1 VLPQLRTLLS
11 GDLSPLLSRLPPQTR
26 FSGDV
31 SAHRVFEAVGLPLGD
46 FKPIRAAV
54 GGSTLNDLFLA
65 IVGGALNKYLDDK
78 GELPDTSMVA
88 MVPMTLRGA
97 DKGGDRGN
105 QVGFTMMP
113 VYSEIADPL
122 ERLRA
127 ISESARTS
135 KRVTD
140 AVGKELVARP
150 ARVPAGAGER
160 ALLRNVR
167 LPGVGLIVSN
177 VRGPDVPLYMAGARL
192 VNYAPISIAIDG
204 MGLNCHRVQLPRHHV
219 DLRRVLSRHAAR
231 PGLLRGLP
239 ARELRRAQG
248 RPRSASSRASP
259 RGRGGCPP
267 RTARACPQG
276 TAPPRRRK
284 SASGS
289 KARRSRK
296 AAAPAARTGRRKRK
310 AAAKATPAQE

>member
-1 VLPQLRTLLS
+1 M
-11 GDLSPLLSRLPPQTR
+11 
-26 FSGDV
+26 
-31 SAHRVFEAVGLPLGD
+31 
-46 FKPIRAAV
+46 I
-54 GGSTLNDLFLA
+54 
-65 IVGGALNKYLDDK
+65 
-78 GELPDTSMVA
+78 A

-127 ISESARTS
+127 ISESAQTS

-140 AVGKELVARP
+140 AVGKELARDLLEYLP
-150 ARVPAGAGER
+150 APVSE

-204 MGLNCHRVQLPRHHV
+204 MGLNVTGFSYAGTMWICAVSCRNMLPDPAYFADCLRESFAELKQAAERDLARVVPETGQGV
-219 DLRRVLSRHAAR
+219 NASRAA
-231 PGLLRGLP
+231 LP
-239 ARELRRAQG
+239 APARKPRRAGKKKAPARGKASRSRAPAKTARGKPRG
-248 RPRSASSRASP
+248 RPRKAAV
-259 RGRGGCPP
+259 
-267 RTARACPQG
+267 
-276 TAPPRRRK
+276 TAP
-284 SASGS
+284 
-289 KARRSRK
+289 
-296 AAAPAARTGRRKRK
+296 
-310 AAAKATPAQE
+310 E

>member
-1 VLPQLRTLLS
+1 MAQLFGVFVL
-11 GDLSPLLSRLPPQTR
+11 
-26 FSGDV
+26 
-31 SAHRVFEAVGLPLGD
+31 AVGLPLAE

-140 AVGKELVARP
+140 AVGKELARDLLEYLP
-150 ARVPAGAGER
+150 APVSE

-167 LPGVGLIVSN
+167 LPGVGLVVSN

-192 VNYAPISIAIDG
+192 VNYSPISIALDG
-204 MGLNCHRVQLPRHHV
+204 MGLNVTGFSYAGTMWICAVSCRHMLPDPAFFAACLRESFAELKEAAERDLARVVPEAGETVRPSLPAPARKP
-219 DLRRVLSRHAAR
+219 RRAR
-231 PGLLRGLP
+231 PKAAP
-239 ARELRRAQG
+239 AR
-248 RPRSASSRASP
+248 
-259 RGRGGCPP
+259 
-267 RTARACPQG
+267 
-276 TAPPRRRK
+276 
-284 SASGS
+284 S
-289 KARRSRK
+289 KTRRSPK
-296 AAAPAARTGRRKRK
+296 PAAPAAKTVRRKPKSAAPAAKTRRRTRT
-310 AAAKATPAQE
+310 AAAKAAPAQE